1 MSGQTGGTDDNPY
14 VFTEQ
19 IGRRNMGDPEMINFK
34 NPAAAF
40 FDGMADFVRVM
51 KTRPA
56 MTQTGTSTYIMG
68 QSQGEFKEDT
78 AGPNPG
84 LAIAAREAQARSS
97 MIIPTQTEEYNTL
110 VSIIMDR
117 SVGMDN
123 VAGTFNGQTLL
134 LWDLGRALAAIAVE
148 QCRATKSHFCL
159 FSYSWTG
166 YVDWPG
172 PSQDYDGAIEFLL
185 GSNSQAFVPEVRSLN
200 GEVAAGHEPGSGC
213 QTACDYMFSGF
224 DLEGNSLNIDRAV
237 SIVFSNQCYNWPMQ
251 HWDSLEFNNNVPL
264 DQYMRTKGP
273 VYYVGVSPSGG
284 GREDQIIPYF
294 GGVMRN
300 TGGGR
305 TTQQDPLY
313 NDYQPRRYE
322 DAEHRLPYDPMG
334 RAGEWVYFPGTM
346 RLAAEVC
353 WSRANGINITT
364 ERSHDDG
371 NELPATWPH
380 EGVDMES
387 FFKCVMLAPDR
398 ADGMITLAGTFADLV
413 CMTHPDGDYE

>member
-123 VAGTFNGQTLL
+123 VAGTFN
-134 LWDLGRALAAIAVE
+134 ASV
-148 QCRATKSHFCL
+148 
-159 FSYSWTG
+159 
-166 YVDWPG
+166 
-172 PSQDYDGAIEFLL
+172 
-185 GSNSQAFVPEVRSLN
+185 
-200 GEVAAGHEPGSGC
+200 
-213 QTACDYMFSGF
+213 
-224 DLEGNSLNIDRAV
+224 
-237 SIVFSNQCYNWPMQ
+237 
-251 HWDSLEFNNNVPL
+251 
-264 DQYMRTKGP
+264 
-273 VYYVGVSPSGG
+273 
-284 GREDQIIPYF
+284 
-294 GGVMRN
+294 
-300 TGGGR
+300 
-305 TTQQDPLY
+305 
-313 NDYQPRRYE
+313 
-322 DAEHRLPYDPMG
+322 
-334 RAGEWVYFPGTM
+334 
-346 RLAAEVC
+346 
-353 WSRANGINITT
+353 
-364 ERSHDDG
+364 HD
-371 NELPATWPH
+371 N
-380 EGVDMES
+380 
-387 FFKCVMLAPDR
+387 
-398 ADGMITLAGTFADLV
+398 
-413 CMTHPDGDYE
+413 

>member
-19 IGRRNMGDPEMINFK
+19 IGRQNMGDPEMINFK
-34 NPAAAF
+34 NPATAF

-56 MTQTGTSTYIMG
+56 NEQIGTTAFIMG

-123 VAGTFNGQTLL
+123 VAGTYNGQTML

-172 PSQDYDGAIEFLL
+172 PSDDYDGAIEFLL
-185 GSNSQAFVPEVRSLN
+185 GSNSQAFVPSGQAL
-200 GEVAAGHEPGSGC
+200 HSSGC
-213 QTACDYMFSGF
+213 QIACDGMKGGIPTP
-224 DLEGNSLNIDRAV
+224 DGERLKIDRAV
-237 SIVFSNQCYNWPMQ
+237 TICFSDTCYDWYRQ
-251 HWDSLEFNNNVPL
+251 HWATLEFENNVPL
-264 DQYMRTKGP
+264 DQYMRSYGP
-273 VYYVGVSPSGG
+273 VFYVGVGSQNF
-284 GREDQIIPYF
+284 EDQIIPYF
-294 GGVMRN
+294 GGTMRN
-300 TGGGR
+300 TGGG
-305 TTQQDPLY
+305 QD
-313 NDYQPRRYE
+313 
-322 DAEHRLPYDPMG
+322 YDSG
-334 RAGEWVYFPGTM
+334 SYRGTIATGEWTYFPGTM
-346 RLAAEVC
+346 RLQAEVGY
-353 WSRANGINITT
+353 SKAAGI
-364 ERSHDDG
+364 D
-371 NELPATWPH
+371 LPMAVRPSSVVISGLPVWPH
-380 EGVDMES
+380 KGPDMGQ
-387 FFKCVMLAPDR
+387 FFKAVMLAPDR
-398 ADGMITLAGTFADLV
+398 GDGMISLAGTFAALV
-413 CMTHPDGDYE
+413 RLTHPDGDYN

>member
-1 MSGQTGGTDDNPY
+1 MSGQTGAADDNPY

-19 IGRRNMGDPEMINFK
+19 VGRRNMGDPNLIEFE

-51 KTRPA
+51 KIRPA
-56 MTQTGTSTYIMG
+56 QEQVGTRTYLMG
-68 QSQGEFKEDT
+68 QSQGEFKEDS

-84 LAIAAREAQARSS
+84 LAIAAREAQARAA

-117 SVGMDN
+117 SIGMDN
-123 VAGTFNGQTLL
+123 VAGTYNGQTML

-148 QCRATKSHFCL
+148 QCRATKSYFCL
-159 FSYSWTG
+159 FSYSWVG

-172 PSQDYDGAIEFLL
+172 PSNDYDGAIEYLL
-185 GSNSQAFVPEVRSLN
+185 GSNSQAFVPETRD
-200 GEVAAGHEPGSGC
+200 GGAAGHEPSAGC
-213 QTACDYMFSGF
+213 QTACDYMFSGT
-224 DLEGNSLNIDRAV
+224 DLEGNSLEINRAV
-237 SIVFSNQCYNWPMQ
+237 TIVFSNQCYNWPMQ
-251 HWDSLEFNNNVPL
+251 HWDSLEFNNNTPL
-264 DQYMRTKGP
+264 DQYMRSKGP
-273 VYYVGVSPSGG
+273 VYYVGVSPTGG

-305 TTQQDPLY
+305 TSSQDPLY
-313 NDYQPRRYE
+313 NDYQPHYYINE
-322 DAEHRLPYDPMG
+322 DHSLPYDPLG
-334 RAGEWVYFPGTM
+334 RGGEWVYFPGTM

-353 WSRANGINITT
+353 WSRAQGISITSS
-364 ERSHDDG
+364 RSHSDG
-371 NELPATWPH
+371 NELPETWPH
-380 EGVDMES
+380 H
-387 FFKCVMLAPDR
+387 
-398 ADGMITLAGTFADLV
+398 GMIPLAGTFADLV